1 MPLFPKNFK
10 VMSRVKFSS
19 FYRSYDNKIQYTCDS
34 NDITVNLGFMNKT
47 SIFIFPIYYGK

>member
-34 NDITVNLGFMNKT
+34 NDITVNLGFMNKP